1 MEIAQRSRD
10 EYQQRLRNSG
20 YGGIST
26 EILEAPIFFYA
37 EHNHQQYLAKV
48 PGGYCGLGGTGV
60 TCGIEPLVQA

>member
-1 MEIAQRSRD
+1 
-10 EYQQRLRNSG
+10 
-20 YGGIST
+20 YGDIST
-26 EILEAPIFFYA
+26 EIVEAPIFFYA